1 MLNNI
6 KKLLKNSA
14 IYGIGNISGKLVG
27 FILIPLYTKKFSVDE
42 YGIISLLEI
51 TSTLLITVFGFK
63 IYQAFFRFYW
73 DSEYINNQRALFF
86 TSFSI
91 LVAASVFLVSIGFTQ
106 SSEISSLLFGKHTYS
121 ELIRLMV
128 VGAALQIVNQILLTL
143 MRIQEKS
150 SLYASSTVLRTA
162 IILIL
167 TVYFIVNRNM
177 GISGIYYAQIAGQIL
192 FFIAL
197 IKYFLSNISLKFDT
211 RLVKELLAYSIPL
224 IFSSIFTILLSVSDR
239 YMLRILAD
247 LENVGLY
254 SLGFKIANTTKVFLV
269 TSVQLAISPMI
280 FKMMDDPNNKRFYS
294 KIMTYFSFVVMI
306 FILIIAGFSKELIEL
321 VAQSKEFWQAYQVV
335 PVISVSIF
343 FGMLMSTSQTGI
355 LITKNTKV
363 FSIIISLSAIVNIL
377 FNWLLIPLYDEMG
390 AAFASLIS
398 QLLSFMLV
406 LRYAQKYYFI
416 PYELKKV
423 AYIFVLG
430 ISILSLM
437 FFINDWPMELVLP
450 AKLLL
455 ILSFP
460 LVLYLFNFYEKREI
474 QSIKLIG
481 TKVLNSVKK

>member
-6 KKLLKNSA
+6 KKIFKNSA

-27 FILIPLYTKKFSVDE
+27 FILIPLYTKRFSVDE
-42 YGIISLLEI
+42 YGILSLLEI
-51 TSTLLITVFGFK
+51 TSTLLITVFGLK

-73 DSEYINNQRALFF
+73 DSEYIKKQKALFF

-91 LVAASVFLVSIGFTQ
+91 LVAASAFLISVGFIQ
-106 SSEISSLLFGKHTYS
+106 SSEISLLLFGKRTYS
-121 ELIRLMV
+121 ELIQLMV
-128 VGAALQIVNQILLTL
+128 VGAGLQIINQILLTL

-150 SLYASSTVLRTA
+150 ALYASSTVLRTA

-167 TVYFIVNRNM
+167 TVYFIVSRGM
-177 GISGIYYAQIAGQIL
+177 GLNGIYYAQIVGQIL

-197 IKYFLSNISLKFDT
+197 IKYFLSNITLKFDFY
-211 RLVKELLAYSIPL
+211 LVKELLVYSIPL

-280 FKMMDDPNNKRFYS
+280 FRMMDDPNNKRFYS
-294 KIMTYFSFVVMI
+294 KIMTYFSFVVML
-306 FILIIAGFSKELIEL
+306 FILFVAGFSKELIEA
-321 VAQSKEFWQAYQVV
+321 VAQSKDFWQAYQVV
-335 PVISVSIF
+335 PVISFSIF

-355 LITKNTKV
+355 LITKKTKV
-363 FSIIISLSAIVNIL
+363 FSVIISLSAIINIL
-377 FNWLLIPLYDEMG
+377 FNWVLIPIYNEMG
-390 AAFASLIS
+390 AAIASLIS
-398 QLLSFMLV
+398 QLMSFILV
-406 LRYAQKYYFI
+406 FRYAQKYYFI

-423 AYIFVLG
+423 LYILVLG
-430 ISILSLM
+430 ISILVIM
-437 FFINDWPMELVLP
+437 FLINDRSLVFVLP

-455 ILSFP
+455 IFSFP
-460 LVLYLFNFYEKREI
+460 FGLYLLNFYEKREL
-474 QSIKLIG
+474 QSIRSIG
-481 TKVLNSVKK
+481 IKMIQRIKK

>member
-6 KKLLKNSA
+6 KKLFKNSA

-27 FILIPLYTKKFSVDE
+27 FILIPLYTKSFSVE
-42 YGIISLLEI
+42 KYGIISLLEI

-73 DSEYINNQRALFF
+73 DSEYIKNQKALFF

-91 LVAASVFLVSIGFTQ
+91 LVLASTFLVIVGFAQ
-106 SSEISSLLFGKHTYS
+106 STEISLLLFGQQTYS

-128 VGAALQIVNQILLTL
+128 VGAGLQIISQILLTL

-150 SLYASSTVLRTA
+150 ALYTASTVFRTA

-167 TVYFIVNRNM
+167 TVYFIVNREM
-177 GISGIYYAQIAGQIL
+177 GIDGIYYAQIIGQVVL
-192 FFIAL
+192 FVTL
-197 IKYFLSNISLKFDT
+197 IKYFISNVTFRFDV
-211 RLVKELLAYSIPL
+211 RIVKELLAYSIPL

-254 SLGFKIANTTKVFLV
+254 SLGFKIANTTKVFLIA
-269 TSVQLAISPMI
+269 SVQLAISPMI

-306 FILIIAGFSKELIEL
+306 FILFLAGFSKELIEV
-321 VAQSKEFWQAYQVV
+321 VARSKEYWQAYQIV
-335 PVISVSIF
+335 PVTSISIF

-355 LITKNTKV
+355 LITKKTKI
-363 FSIIISLSAIVNIL
+363 FSIIISISAIINIL
-377 FNWLLIPLYDEMG
+377 FDWLLIPIYYEIG
-390 AAFASLIS
+390 ASFASLIS
-398 QLLSFMLV
+398 QFISFVLV
-406 LRYAQKYYFI
+406 YRYAQKYYYI
-416 PYELKKV
+416 SYEIKKV
-423 AYIFVLG
+423 SYIFVLG
-430 ISILSLM
+430 ILILFVM
-437 FFINDWPMELVLP
+437 FLINGWPIILVLP
-450 AKLLL
+450 VKLLL

-460 LVLYLFNFYEKREI
+460 IVLYLFKFYEERELL
-474 QSIKLIG
+474 SIKMIG
-481 TKVLNSVKK
+481 LKIIKNIKK